1 MELYKIITKE
11 PLKKN
16 KERKIIFLIKD
27 FYREILEKEIDQI
40 IEEQSKK
47 LDAEFIKHIQEKD
60 LKSLFYQNK
69 VSEIKTIF
77 DNKNN
82 SFDLFKALQEIKL
95 AQVKKN
101 FP

>member
-40 IEEQSKK
+40 IEE
-47 LDAEFIKHIQEKD
+47 
-60 LKSLFYQNK
+60 
-69 VSEIKTIF
+69 
-77 DNKNN
+77 
-82 SFDLFKALQEIKL
+82 
-95 AQVKKN
+95 
-101 FP
+101 